1 MANPKVLKFDLE
13 AMEKCV
19 SDLRTAVGE
28 LENIQTNLQ
37 TAMDD
42 MLSAGGWVSTGS
54 KEFEE
59 KYNTSWI
66 EGITDRK
73 GVMER
78 MIEHLE
84 EAQRQ
89 YAPIQEEA
97 ERLRLETD

>member
-1 MANPKVLKFDLE
+1 MANPRVLKFDLE

-19 SDLRTAVGE
+19 TELKTAVGE
-28 LENIQTNLQ
+28 LETIQKNLQ
-37 TAMDD
+37 KAMDD
-42 MLSAGGWVSTGS
+42 MTSAGGWVSTGS
-54 KEFEE
+54 KEFES

-73 GVMER
+73 GVMNR

-89 YAPIQEEA
+89 YRPIQDEA
-97 ERLRLETD
+97 EQLSLETD